1 MHFTS
6 ITAVVLATLATGT
19 QAWQVTAY
27 NNVANCKA
35 NKGSTYRIISGA
47 TNNEACITFGG
58 SMPNTSCREYRNGGS
73 SNGDCSGGFDVRS
86 MIQEAGNC
94 IVFDQPNCGGRYQ
107 DSNGPTNRAC
117 ASLERYNWGSIK
129 SFKCRGYTQSHAIK
143 KCTPLD
149 ILNDEAVCPFVAILE
164 LQFG

>member
-27 NNVANCKA
+27 NNVGNCKA
-35 NKGSTYRIISGA
+35 NRQSTYRIISGA
-47 TNNEACITFGG
+47 GNNEACINFSGG
-58 SMPNTSCREYRNGGS
+58 NANTKCTEYLNGGT
-73 SNGDCSGGFDVRS
+73 SNRGCNGGFDVRS

-94 IVFDQPNCGGRYQ
+94 IVYDSPNCGGRYQ

-117 ASLERYNWGSIK
+117 ASLERYKWGNIK
-129 SFKCRGYTQSHAIK
+129 SFKCRGCK
-143 KCTPLD
+143 NRTPYY
-149 ILNDEAVCPFVAILE
+149 EV
-164 LQFG
+164 